1 MGRPQE
7 EEGSLAK
14 GKLGQWQREGD
25 GTEARLTGWA
35 WKWTEYEAENWQ
47 VLSLISA
54 KSPHVS

>member
-35 WKWTEYEAENWQ
+35 WKWTEYEA
-47 VLSLISA
+47 
-54 KSPHVS
+54 